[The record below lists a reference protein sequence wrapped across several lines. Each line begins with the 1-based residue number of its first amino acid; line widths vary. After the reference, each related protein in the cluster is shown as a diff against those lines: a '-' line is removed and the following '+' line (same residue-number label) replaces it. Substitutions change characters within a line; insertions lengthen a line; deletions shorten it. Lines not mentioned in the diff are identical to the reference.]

1 MAEKKM
7 LKKHFNYK
15 ALEVKL
21 KSLEKEKQAPLAL
34 NPVPEGKTYLIL
46 ELSMKNT
53 SKSQF
58 IIFLQEEVTLK
69 IGKETIALENY
80 KIENNLDGGQESTGF
95 LLFAIPEGAKTA
107 KILFGKFD
115 NKVGVSLKL

>member
-7 LKKHFNYK
+7 LKKRFNYK
-15 ALEVKL
+15 VLEVKL
-21 KSLEKEKQAPLAL
+21 KSLEIEKQAPLAL

-58 IIFLQEEVTLK
+58 IIFQQEEISLK
-69 IGKETIALENY
+69 IGKEIIPLENY

-95 LLFAIPEGAKTA
+95 LLFAIPEGAKRA
-107 KILFGKFD
+107 KLLFGKFD
-115 NKVGVSLKL
+115 NKVSVSFKL